1 MLSSLFLATALGAVG
16 SYAQA
21 AASAAAAAAAAE
33 ASTVAALRD
42 APTAVNRLNTLSQDS
57 DFVFDFLNAT
67 TGVVTGAAGH
77 LVSATVSNFPA
88 VVGNGMAM
96 TIGFLGPCG
105 MNTPH
110 THPRATEM
118 LYVVNGS
125 IISGTLQEN
134 GARFVF
140 NEVPGGSATIFPK
153 GSIHFQQNNG
163 CEPITFVA
171 ALNNEDPGVDSIA
184 QRFLG
189 LPPDI
194 VSATLGDIGVE
205 EVFGLANMIPDN
217 IAFGT
222 DECLQRCGIQRPT
235 QPTNELQPRVSANAF
250 PSSLTASSASATNS
264 KRSLMIDSTEE
275 LVGSISRSPVS
286 TQQPVSVA
294 LVAVISVLALGYIVM
309 GAIFLMNKRRLSERE
324 AAMYVRQDM
333 KGRSLVLSMEEDVA
347 HFTQ

>member
-1 MLSSLFLATALGAVG
+1 MLSSLFLAIALGAVG
-16 SYAQA
+16 TYAQA
-21 AASAAAAAAAAE
+21 AASSAAAAE
-33 ASTVAALRD
+33 ASLVAALRD
-42 APTAVNRLNTLSQDS
+42 APTAVNRLNLLSQDS
-57 DFVFDFLNAT
+57 DFVFDFLNPSS
-67 TGVVTGAAGH
+67 GVVTGAAGH
-77 LVSATVSNFPA
+77 LVSASVSNFPA

-184 QRFLG
+184 QRFFG

-194 VSATLGDIGVE
+194 VSATLGDIGVQ
-205 EVFGLANMIPDN
+205 EVFNLADVIPDN

-222 DECLQRCGIQRPT
+222 DECLQRCGIQRPV
-235 QPTNELQPRVSANAF
+235 QPTSELQPRVSANAF
-250 PSSLTASSASATNS
+250 PSSVTAAPSASATNQ
-264 KRSLMIDSTEE
+264 KRGLMVDSSEE
-275 LVGSISRSPVS
+275 IVGSLASFPAV

-294 LVAVISVLALGYIVM
+294 LLAVVTVLALGYIVM
-309 GAIFLMNKRRLSERE
+309 GAIFLVNKRSRSDRE
-324 AAMYVRQDM
+324 AAMYIRQDM
-333 KGRSLVLSMEEDVA
+333 KGRDLVLPVENAALYTE
-347 HFTQ
+347 